1 MHPNTHSTEPPD
13 WLAALATAVDGLAA
27 QGVRAGST
35 AGSAW
40 SPPPPA
46 AASGSPG
53 PLFRGPLTATAR
65 ALTDGELSLT
75 HARVLAHG
83 IQDLPAHLVAEAEPV
98 LVGGRPPP

>member
-35 AGSAW
+35 AGSCVRVARA
-40 SPPPPA
+40 PIP
-46 AASGSPG
+46 GSPDRNRPG
-53 PLFRGPLTATAR
+53 
-65 ALTDGELSLT
+65 LTDGELSLT